1 MQEIKKHYLSKEK
14 VEELKKEYKELI
26 QLREKKL
33 KDEAPFSIQSGETN
47 PEYLSF
53 EEELNFLNSRINT
66 LKNILNNYEIIKPP
80 PKTQRDKIGLG
91 ARITVEVEG
100 DKDEFVIVDSLE
112 ANPAVGKISKDSPV
126 GSALFGHRVGD
137 EVIVSSPVKTIYKI
151 LKIEY

>member
-1 MQEIKKHYLSKEK
+1 MQEVKKHYLSKEK

>member
-53 EEELNFLNSRINT
+53 EEALNFLNSRINT
-66 LKNILNNYEIIKPP
+66 LKNILNNYEIIKLP

>member
-66 LKNILNNYEIIKPP
+66 LKNILNNYEIIKLP